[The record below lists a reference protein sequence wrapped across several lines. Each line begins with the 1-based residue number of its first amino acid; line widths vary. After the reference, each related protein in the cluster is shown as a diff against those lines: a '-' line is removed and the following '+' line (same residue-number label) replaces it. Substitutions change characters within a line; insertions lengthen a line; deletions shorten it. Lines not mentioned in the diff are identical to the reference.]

1 MTDKI
6 KITGPNRLVI
16 MDVVHTALMDQDIDA
31 DVHSDQPS
39 LSDEEVTR
47 RLNSNEEFPRIQI
60 EIVK

>member
-1 MTDKI
+1 
-6 KITGPNRLVI
+6 LVI